1 MPVEL
6 DIKGVFYTATE
17 AAEKLGYRDCSYITQ
32 LCTQKKIEAT
42 KIGRTWLIPES
53 WVLEQERISPKGQG
67 NRGVA
72 RK

>member
-6 DIKGVFYTATE
+6 HGVFYTATE
-17 AAEKLGYRDCSYITQ
+17 AATRLGYASVSYLSQ
-32 LCTQKKIEAT
+32 LCTQGQIPAT
-42 KIGRTWLIPES
+42 KIGKTWLIPES
-53 WVLEQERISPKGQG
+53 WVLEQEKISPKGQG